1 MDAETILRIKPALTQ
16 FLHEFDACMGRTT
29 NRRHFQT
36 YVAGQLSD
44 LHRKSI

>member
-36 YVAGQLSD
+36 
-44 LHRKSI
+44 